1 MLNKFNINIDELKS
15 NIDGIKSMV
24 NKKKTYQ
31 TVGKR
36 TLNKHIELDDDNTIE
51 ICIDANVTADENGN
65 EIVLNSK
72 NVDQILLNIAQ
83 IIVKN
88 TTENMLMPKN
98 IIISSDEHAIDKL
111 EYANIK
117 REYEDIDLDIVN
129 IEKPRCTM
137 AEVVLNE
144 ELRKGVSRI
153 LAINKNKNKI
163 VNEMKIQ
170 NSLKLGDSVLCNF
183 YGESGSGKSSV
194 IHSIA
199 NELNKNIVTLN
210 YNLLEAIP
218 NHNIPKMVKFVF
230 EIAKKQ
236 NAVVV
241 IEECDRL
248 IKEKNPNSNDYS
260 DNKINIVE
268 SSIKNEMGKFDSI
281 IFFTSTNKD
290 KIDEHFSR
298 LFFIN
303 VEFKNPDYYE
313 REKLWKLYINENV
326 KLSPMLDYK
335 TLAQKYQDI
344 SRADIRDILF
354 VAASIALEDNR
365 DVLYEMDFDKAYDQ
379 ILGRY

>member
-230 EIAKKQ
+230 EIAKKTK
-236 NAVVV
+236 
-241 IEECDRL
+241 C
-248 IKEKNPNSNDYS
+248 
-260 DNKINIVE
+260 
-268 SSIKNEMGKFDSI
+268 SSC
-281 IFFTSTNKD
+281 
-290 KIDEHFSR
+290 
-298 LFFIN
+298 
-303 VEFKNPDYYE
+303 
-313 REKLWKLYINENV
+313 
-326 KLSPMLDYK
+326 
-335 TLAQKYQDI
+335 
-344 SRADIRDILF
+344 
-354 VAASIALEDNR
+354 NR
-365 DVLYEMDFDKAYDQ
+365 RM
-379 ILGRY
+379 